1 MKKSRLIIFFLIA
14 IFAFITLDKFKQKQN
29 YQITASDKKN
39 SAEVLFKGTAGAQDF
54 TEDDFGNI
62 YICYENHIQ
71 YVGEKGNSFIVLK
84 DESLNISSIDYFNNF
99 LYFTS
104 GHNLYSFNI
113 KSKEL
118 KVLINNIPNF
128 GDYNKSNIKI
138 NKVQIFITIGAAT
151 NSGVVGDD
159 NLWKSKYPYFCDISP
174 RNLVL
179 TGINFGTESQGPFLM
194 ENSRSIKEQHIS
206 AHKPG
211 NSEIISYDI
220 KTGKIEDYA
229 TGIRN
234 VTGFDF
240 DSEGSVIAGIGGMEF
255 RGLRPIFGDSD
266 YIYQINKGVWYGFP
280 DFSGGDDV
288 KSPRFNVNGIN
299 NNQLILEKHP
309 SDNPPS
315 PIYQHKH
322 LSTLG
327 SLAVDSDASLGYKDD
342 IYFYDKME
350 NIIYK
355 LNNIGV
361 LSKSIILD
369 KDSDISSIKF
379 FKGDLIIL
387 DRGKG
392 AVYKIKK
399 K

>member
-1 MKKSRLIIFFLIA
+1 MRKSKLIIFFLIA
-14 IFAFITLDKFKQKQN
+14 LFAFITLGKFIQKQD
-29 YQITASDKKN
+29 YQINTADNKTF
-39 SAEVLFKGTAGAQDF
+39 AAVLFKGTAGAQDF

-62 YICYENHIQ
+62 YICYKNYIQ
-71 YVGEKGNSFIVLK
+71 YVGEKGNSFIMLK
-84 DESLNISSIDYFNNF
+84 DESLNMSGIEYFNNF

-104 GHNLYSFNI
+104 GNNLIKFNI
-113 KSKEL
+113 KNKEL

-138 NKVQIFITIGAAT
+138 NEGRIFITIGAAT

-159 NLWKSKYPYFCDISP
+159 NLWKNKYPYFCDISP
-174 RNLVL
+174 RNLIL
-179 TGINFGTESQGPFLM
+179 SGINFGTDGQGPFMM
-194 ENSRSIKEQHIS
+194 ENSRSVKGQQIS

-211 NSEIISYDI
+211 NSEIITYDI
-220 KTGKIEDYA
+220 ETGKIEDYA

-240 DSEGSVIAGIGGMEF
+240 NSEGYIFAGIGGMEN

-266 YIYQINKGVWYGFP
+266 YIYRIDKGVWYGFP
-280 DFSGGDDV
+280 DFSGGDDIR
-288 KSPRFNVNGIN
+288 SPRFNVNGIN
-299 NNQLILEKHP
+299 RNLYIMESHP
-309 SDNPPS
+309 SDNPPA
-315 PIYQHKH
+315 PIYQHKN
-322 LSTLG
+322 LNALG
-327 SLAVDSDASLGYKDD
+327 PLAIDTNSAIGYKDD

-355 LNNIGV
+355 LNNLGV
-361 LSKSIILD
+361 LSKCIILD
-369 KDSDISSIKF
+369 KSSDISSIKF
-379 FKGDLIIL
+379 CKGYLLIL